1 MSGDRAVR
9 RPRLDGRLRRI
20 VFWRSLTLQASWNGQ
35 RMQNLGLLAVML
47 PWLVRRPRDLTADRL
62 FCRRYYEFFNTNP
75 YLANYL
81 IGGLLRLEDD
91 ADRGVTG
98 GPTPSVFRDSLGRA
112 FASLGDQFFWMGL
125 RPALTMGLCLLAL
138 AGQSQA
144 VILVVCAFAALQLAL
159 RWVSLGRGYALG
171 LDLVDLL
178 GDARWHRWIGVA
190 RRATGL
196 AIGLVAGA
204 YLARLAAPDLVG
216 GKALPWLGL
225 ALGWALPALLRRRLP
240 GEGLLVLAALLA
252 LVLAFAI

>member
-1 MSGDRAVR
+1 MAGGGGRAGR
-9 RPRLDGRLRRI
+9 RLDGRLRRV
-20 VFWRSLTLQASWNGQ
+20 VFWRSLTLQASWNSQ
-35 RMQNLGLLAVML
+35 RMQNLGLLATML
-47 PWLVRRPRDLTADRL
+47 PWLQKRPRDLTADRL

-91 ADRGVTG
+91 AEAGRQT
-98 GPTPSVFRDSLGRA
+98 GPTPGVFRDSLGRA

-125 RPALTMGLCLLAL
+125 RPALTMGLCLLVL

-144 VILVVCAFAALQLAL
+144 VVLLVSAFAVVQLGL
-159 RWVSLGRGYALG
+159 RWVSLDRGYSLG

-178 GDARWHRWIGVA
+178 ADARWHRWIQVA
-190 RRATGL
+190 RRTTGL

-204 YLARLAAPDLVG
+204 YLARLAAPELVG
-216 GKALPWLGL
+216 GRVLPWIGL
-225 ALGWALPALLRRRLP
+225 VVGWALPALLRRRLP
-240 GEGLLVLAALLA
+240 GEGLLALAALVA

>member
-1 MSGDRAVR
+1 MSADGGSR
-9 RPRLDGRLRRI
+9 RGRLEARLRRI

-35 RMQNLGLLAVML
+35 RMQNLGLLATML
-47 PWLVRRPRDLTADRL
+47 PWLQRRPRDLTADRL

-91 ADRGVTG
+91 VEAGRRD

-138 AGQSQA
+138 AGQAQA
-144 VILVVCAFAALQLAL
+144 VVLVVGAFAVLQLGL
-159 RWVSLGRGYALG
+159 RWVALGRGYRLG

-178 GDARWHRWIGVA
+178 DDARWHRWIQVA
-190 RRATGL
+190 RRMTGL
-196 AIGLVAGA
+196 AIGLVTGA
-204 YLARLAAPDLVG
+204 YLARLEAPDLVG
-216 GKALPWLGL
+216 GRVLPGLGL
-225 ALGWALPALLRRRLP
+225 VLGWALPVLLRRRLP
-240 GEGLLVLAALLA
+240 GEGLLALAAVLA

>member
-1 MSGDRAVR
+1 MAGRGNGTGR
-9 RPRLDGRLRRI
+9 RLDGRLRWI

-35 RMQNLGLLAVML
+35 RMQNLGLLATML
-47 PWLVRRPRDLTADRL
+47 PWLAKRPRDLTADRL

-91 ADRGVTG
+91 AEQGRPE
-98 GPTPSVFRDSLGRA
+98 GPTPGVFRDSLGRA

-138 AGQSQA
+138 AGRSQA
-144 VILVVCAFAALQLAL
+144 VTLVVCAFAALQLGL
-159 RWVSLGRGYALG
+159 RWVMLDRGYTLG
-171 LDLVDLL
+171 LDLVELL
-178 GDARWHRWIGVA
+178 ADPRWHRWIRAA
-190 RRATGL
+190 RRLTGL

-204 YLARLAAPDLVG
+204 YLARLASPDLVG
-216 GKALPWLGL
+216 GKVLPWIGL
-225 ALGWALPALLRRRLP
+225 IVGWALPALLRRRLP
-240 GEGLLVLAALLA
+240 GEGLLVLAALIA